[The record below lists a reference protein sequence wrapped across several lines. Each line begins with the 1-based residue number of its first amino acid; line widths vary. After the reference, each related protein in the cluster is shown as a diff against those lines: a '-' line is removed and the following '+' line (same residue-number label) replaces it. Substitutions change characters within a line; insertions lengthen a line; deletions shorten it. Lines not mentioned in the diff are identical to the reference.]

1 MESTKQKLRKLAA
14 TQKDTADGMEEFEQ
28 TGKKIERNEEIAKIK
43 RKKKR
48 RRPLKEGNRC
58 IICIF
63 GMVLNVRRN

>member
-43 RKKKR
+43 RKKKTETSS
-48 RRPLKEGNRC
+48 EGRK
-58 IICIF
+58 
-63 GMVLNVRRN
+63 